1 MKNIIVFILCLTI
14 FIVSCE
20 MTGSQGYYIP
30 ESEQAVGALLSK
42 IKRSLEEKYRIK
54 AIGTSISMPGGDVR
68 ELGLDFQ
75 IQGPLSREETREIL
89 IGLAHDFI
97 AYVNSDERVRPYLKY
112 YPFTVD
118 NVDIGLFFIDSK
130 GYELDD
136 PYIGIARIS
145 SGKLIYKILFTIDD
159 IPKLRSSFEESYEE
173 ALKASNNH

>member
-1 MKNIIVFILCLTI
+1 MRIINIITLCLL
-14 FIVSCE
+14 FFLGSCE

-118 NVDIGLFFIDSK
+118 NVDINLFFIDSK
-130 GYELDD
+130 GYDLDD
-136 PYIGIARIS
+136 PYIGIAGIAR
-145 SGKLIYKILFTIDD
+145 GKLDYVILVTTD
-159 IPKLRSSFEESYEE
+159 IPNIKSKFIESYEE
-173 ALKASNNH
+173 ALKALENN